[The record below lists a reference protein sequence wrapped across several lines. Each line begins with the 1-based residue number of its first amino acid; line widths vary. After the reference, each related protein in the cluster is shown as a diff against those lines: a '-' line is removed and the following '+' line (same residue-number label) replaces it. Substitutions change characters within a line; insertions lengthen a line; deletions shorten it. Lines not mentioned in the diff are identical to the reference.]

1 MDCEE
6 LQQNS
11 AAYALGALS
20 EEEMAKFEQHLAEC
34 DLDHEVQSFGDV
46 ASRLA
51 AAAPAM
57 EPPAGLR
64 DRILAAAASDS
75 GSVSATGVGP
85 AASSTAS
92 RPTAGNAGI
101 VASLWNLSAPAYGA
115 AAMLLIVIGALI
127 GWAISASAGGD
138 DPVSLR
144 HFHREEDGDW
154 FRVETE
160 LGRPSM
166 TLSVGNLDT
175 LPAQSTYQFWAVRDE
190 QWLPVGDFNTNPEGR
205 WSGDFE
211 FALEQGDT
219 IAITVEPSDAG
230 DTPTAEPEIRSRI

>member
-1 MDCEE
+1 MNCEE
-6 LQQNS
+6 LQQNT

-20 EEEMAKFEQHLAEC
+20 EQETAEFERHLAEC
-34 DLDHEVQSFGDV
+34 GLDHEVQDFGDV

-51 AAAPAM
+51 AAAPEI
-57 EPPAGLR
+57 EPPAGLK
-64 DRILAAAASDS
+64 DRILAAAAAESAS
-75 GSVSATGVGP
+75 SVTSSASP
-85 AASSTAS
+85 AAPLPVAQTAS
-92 RPTAGNAGI
+92 NTGI
-101 VASLWNLSAPAYGA
+101 FTRLRNLSTPAYGA
-115 AAMLLIVIGALI
+115 AAMLLVVVGALI
-127 GWAISASAGGD
+127 GWAISASTGGS

-160 LGRPSM
+160 LGQQGL

-175 LPAQSTYQFWAVRDE
+175 LPSSSTYQFWAVRDE
-190 QWLPVGDFNTNPEGR
+190 KWLPVGDFNTNPEGR

-219 IAITVEPSDAG
+219 IAITVEPEG
-230 DTPTAEPEIRSRI
+230 GTQTPTTDEPEIRSRI